1 MTNKKKCILFYTEG
15 ETEDEFYDCILEE
28 LKKKYNVN
36 KFNTNKIIKK
46 CLKGICRFDKK
57 LINKYENEIKNKYKD
72 YDVIVFLCYDT
83 DYFEFGLKPSID
95 WNYINEKLY
104 LLGASKVYHI
114 KANKCIEDFMLYDIE
129 GICKYLKIKKPSK
142 LKGKTGI
149 EKMEYL
155 FSLGNRIYQKGYPSE
170 NFIKSLNMNII
181 IDSINNEISPIINE
195 LFKN

>member
-1 MTNKKKCILFYTEG
+1 
-15 ETEDEFYDCILEE
+15 
-28 LKKKYNVN
+28 
-36 KFNTNKIIKK
+36 
-46 CLKGICRFDKK
+46 
-57 LINKYENEIKNKYKD
+57 
-72 YDVIVFLCYDT
+72 
-83 DYFEFGLKPSID
+83 
-95 WNYINEKLY
+95 
-104 LLGASKVYHI
+104 
-114 KANKCIEDFMLYDIE
+114 MLYDIE